1 MAFHLPLLFQRSPFW
16 RDVATEARKMHLA
29 QARMSVASAPEASQA
44 HQGARISES
53 EMNSPEGFRRNDG
66 GLGGWERGR
75 GKTLDCQTP

>member
-1 MAFHLPLLFQRSPFW
+1 
-16 RDVATEARKMHLA
+16 MHLT
-29 QARMSVASAPEASQA
+29 QAKMSVASDPEASQA

-53 EMNSPEGFRRNDG
+53 EMNSPGGFRRNDG